1 MDEEEELM
9 RDAADFFEGGE
20 EDYPYEEEEE
30 IKSPLLPPVLKPT
43 PIARQRPAV
52 AAPPPSAKYDKY
64 FSKQAQLGKRQV
76 LITLANGTSCFC
88 DLRTEQTAATTAAP
102 LCTPKQISVETFQRI
117 ESQVEFQLLNPSSPE
132 PELPEQPPTKPRPRQ
147 EKPQPPLVQRYAP
160 KRFVDLLS
168 HEKKNRDALKWLK
181 SWDPK
186 ALRELAATSAELG
199 GGGKKPPFHAK
210 ILLLT
215 GPAGTGK
222 TTLAHVIAKHCNY
235 RVVEIN
241 ASDDRTAQSLKHHL
255 ENVTETQAEVFD
267 TATAQDHVRKSLLVL
282 DEVDG
287 VLDGVPLLVQY
298 ANDKTKLRPIIC
310 TCNDAFLPALR
321 PLRQVALTLSINLPA
336 RSRLVKRL
344 KEVLLELGTKPVP
357 GALEL
362 LCERMEDDIRASLN
376 ALDFWLNSTS
386 ERAALGEL
394 TRQSILSLPAFAKD
408 SSRDL
413 WQVWREI
420 LSVAA
425 AAKPGQQ
432 QPRDLAETAQHIFS
446 LDVDMVVDGV
456 HENFPAMRY
465 VDSNFTKTFQA
476 CEWLTFVDQIQHR
489 VRQEMDFSF
498 DAYLPA
504 ACLGVGHSLGASVAL
519 PQQRKF
525 QFPTHARKHR
535 QQLQRNQDT
544 LRDAGLDRDS
554 AQALAG
560 LVFPGKIRPG
570 VPHQHLLPQER
581 TELERIA
588 ALSQEYKLRWKEAES
603 GFGKWALDPA
613 IADLAVF
620 AGLESQPEFV
630 LHSADLARSV
640 NSFTKKRS
648 GGDQVQ
654 PPQSRKSQ
662 RLEQDPAANDVFAAA
677 AAGAA
682 NPGDKEQEEK
692 PQPRRDFFG
701 RVLAIQPQHTMQAKQ
716 ARNDFV
722 FKFNEGFTDAVRRS
736 LKMKDFL

>member
-1 MDEEEELM
+1 MEDEELL

-30 IKSPLLPPVLKPT
+30 EEVLPPPPVAR
-43 PIARQRPAV
+43 PIVRQRPA
-52 AAPPPSAKYDKY
+52 PPSAKYDKY

-88 DLRTEQTAATTAAP
+88 DLRAEPAAAAATAGP
-102 LCTPKQISVETFQRI
+102 LCTPKQISVEAFQRI
-117 ESQVEFQLLNPSSPE
+117 ESQVEFELLNPPSPKPEAPE
-132 PELPEQPPTKPRPRQ
+132 PPAKPRRRQ
-147 EKPQPPLVQRYAP
+147 EKPLAQRYAP
-160 KRFVDLLS
+160 RRFVDLLS

-186 ALRELAATSAELG
+186 ALRELAATTSAD
-199 GGGKKPPFHAK
+199 GGKKPPFHAK

-255 ENVTETQAEVFD
+255 ENVTGTQAEVFD

-287 VLDGVPLLVQY
+287 VLDGIPLLVQY

-310 TCNDAFLPALR
+310 TCNDAFAPALR

-344 KEVLLELGTKPVP
+344 KEVLLELGIKPVA

-376 ALDFWLNSTS
+376 ALDFWLHST
-386 ERAALGEL
+386 AQCGEL
-394 TRQSILSLPAFAKD
+394 TRQSVLSLPAFAKD

-420 LSVAA
+420 LSAGA
-425 AAKPGQQ
+425 DKPGR
-432 QPRDLAETAQHIFS
+432 RDLAETAQHIFS

-465 VDSNFTKTFQA
+465 VDSNATKTLQA
-476 CEWLTFVDQIQHR
+476 CEWLVFVDQVEHR

-504 ACLGVGHSLGASVAL
+504 ACLGVGHSLGASAAL

-544 LRDAGLDRDS
+544 LREAGLDRDS
-554 AQALAG
+554 APALAG

-570 VPHQHLLPQER
+570 VPHQHLLPGER
-581 TELERIA
+581 TELERVA
-588 ALSQEYKLRWKEAES
+588 AMSHEYKLRWKEAE
-603 GFGKWALDPA
+603 GGLGKWALDPA

-620 AGLESQPEFV
+620 AGLENQPEFA

-640 NSFTKKRS
+640 NSFSKKRVEV
-648 GGDQVQ
+648 VQ
-654 PPQSRKSQ
+654 QSRKSQ
-662 RLEQDPAANDVFAAA
+662 RVEPEVDSVVEMVAAETT
-677 AAGAA
+677 A
-682 NPGDKEQEEK
+682 NPNADEK

-701 RVLAIQPQHTMQAKQ
+701 RVLAVQPLHTMQAKQ

-736 LKMKDFL
+736 LKMKDFM

>member
-456 HENFPAMRY
+456 HENFPAMRIE
-465 VDSNFTKTFQA
+465 SGRRWTSHLTHTCPRRA
-476 CEWLTFVDQIQHR
+476 WEWATVWAR
-489 VRQEMDFSF
+489 ASR
-498 DAYLPA
+498 
-504 ACLGVGHSLGASVAL
+504 CHSSESSSSPPMRASTASS
-519 PQQRKF
+519 
-525 QFPTHARKHR
+525 
-535 QQLQRNQDT
+535 LQRNQDT